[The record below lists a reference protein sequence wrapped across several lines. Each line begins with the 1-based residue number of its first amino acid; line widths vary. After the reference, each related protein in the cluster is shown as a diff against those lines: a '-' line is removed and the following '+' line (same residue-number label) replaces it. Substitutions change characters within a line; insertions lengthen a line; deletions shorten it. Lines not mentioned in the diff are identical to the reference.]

1 MVQDRCCCSLR
12 PVLGPAAAAWEA
24 CGWDLRPGLREAGA
38 AGAERGCALS
48 PVSWPGSALLEAWC
62 WDLSPGLWEG
72 CEDAEA
78 WSRGLKPA
86 LCVTAA
92 GGPESEDGSE
102 AGSSIARRWDLRG
115 LTAAARGSCSCQRW
129 TIRCSRVP
137 MAAGC
142 KGPAGA
148 AGSSSEDD
156 DKAVSGASSR
166 CSSCAT
172 PSACKHTK

>member
-62 WDLSPGLWEG
+62 W
-72 CEDAEA
+72 
-78 WSRGLKPA
+78 GLKPA

-92 GGPESEDGSE
+92 GGPESEDGSG
-102 AGSSIARRWDLRG
+102 AGSARRWDLRG

-129 TIRCSRVP
+129 TIWCSRDP

-142 KGPAGA
+142 EGPAGA
-148 AGSSSEDD
+148 ADSSSEDD
-156 DKAVSGASSR
+156 DKAVSGTSSR